1 MSRLEVS
8 NRQTMAI
15 RDWLEL
21 TVELGDVERSRAA
34 IVLVRDFVEALP
46 LLKDEAVSA
55 KLVLL
60 ANGDLAAARFGDVF
74 FGDASRNSGLQPI
87 LHPDLARDDEI
98 TRILREFGVKDAD
111 DVTLPVD
118 VLGRLREIG
127 DDEDVLGL
135 WRQFWLL
142 MMDPTIDESCIEDA
156 FALLDEFDIRS
167 GRVLLLNE
175 AGGLEH
181 AERMFTVGAVLEL
194 HSQQQDWQW
203 MVKVELSEKFGR
215 QLIELGISDRPRS
228 VHGEIPWLDEFKE
241 YLGSL
246 PALKTKA
253 KVDKLI
259 REMQS
264 PPSHL
269 ALLDSLTNESC
280 ARLAAAYI
288 NMSTDALSEFT
299 DEEKS
304 QNLLLWAIREKGFL
318 PTSRGPLRCNQVL
331 SSRLETYR
339 RVLPIPDF
347 TEIQSD
353 LLGLSVDASTLDQD
367 VLLDALT
374 RLEDESDSLLIG
386 STLVLLA
393 SSLETVPSLIPAHV
407 GKSVAMVSPE
417 SVSAVTTKS
426 ALEDHQE
433 LKVAVVQVSSEADV
447 ASLVDFWGM
456 QNSVVE
462 GSVIFSSAEDEKSI
476 YEEYQG
482 LIEFMGDTP
491 CERFRNCVGL
501 ERRIATKFGYKD
513 FPDQFRIE
521 GDCVYIETIDL
532 VGSMEERDEQVL
544 KKLVSALGINLNAL
558 QINQILDS
566 RRSSDARETERKC
579 RELAR
584 HSKERGVALAAKILA
599 TLFTLEE
606 LLRLLPV
613 SLADQIGDEREN
625 SLAVAKLA
633 LAVWGVEVLT
643 QPDAKNTLRRRGHN
657 VPKVFAGTLPARN
670 FVRNLGLDPSY
681 AGFPPMDREKHL
693 EVYPKTE
700 PVNLHEYQL
709 GVQMKMREFFRIQ
722 PTSSTRGWR
731 SLLYMPT
738 GAGKTRVAVQSVID
752 ALNEGDFKHRRIIW
766 IAGSDELCE
775 QAVQTFADVWR
786 STGLNGLLSIERL
799 WGNNEAVEEEFDEGC
814 VGQVVVATYQ
824 KLSANIANDKWH
836 SEYEW
841 LQRSGL
847 VIIDEAHSAAGQ
859 SFTGILAALGFD
871 RNQRDRSKDPMPLLG
886 LTATPKDRIR
896 SRFGGVAGLISI
908 DLPNGVTDFEHLKNI
923 KVLSKPTNE
932 DITGMVIERENS
944 EPLPKNFPRNPW
956 LPSVY
961 DQQIESNEERNKAI
975 IDHIKTQMSRAD
987 SLILVFAASVAH
999 AQILAA
1005 LLTRAGIDAAA
1016 VSANTPK
1023 KLRQHY
1029 VKEFQEGRI
1038 RVLTNYGVL
1047 TQGFDNPKV
1056 NVVYV
1061 TRPVFSAAAYLQM
1074 VGRGL
1079 RGPANGGTED
1089 CLIVNIADNL
1099 ENFPD
1104 LKLVYQTVN
1113 EWFDNDG
1120 NGDLP
1125 DDLEDIED
1133 VD

>member
-1 MSRLEVS
+1 VNKPEGS
-8 NRQTMAI
+8 NSQSLTI

-21 TVELGDVERSRAA
+21 TVEPGDVGRSREA
-34 IVLVRDFVEALP
+34 ILLARDFIEALP
-46 LLKDEAVSA
+46 LLKDGATSA

-60 ANGDLAAARFGDVF
+60 ANGDLAAARFGDVY
-74 FGDASRNSGLQPI
+74 FGDASKNAGLQPI
-87 LHPDLARDDEI
+87 LHPQLARDDE
-98 TRILREFGVKDAD
+98 TSRILREFGVKDAE
-111 DVTLPVD
+111 DVTLPAD
-118 VLGRLREIG
+118 VLRRLREIG

-142 MMDPTIDESCIEDA
+142 MMDSSVNEVCVDDA
-156 FALLDEFDIRS
+156 FTLLDEFDFQS
-167 GRVLLLNE
+167 GQVLLPNE
-175 AGGLEH
+175 SGDFEEA
-181 AERMFTVGAVLEL
+181 RSMFTVGVVLGL
-194 HSQQQDWQW
+194 HSQHQDKRWL
-203 MVKVELSEKFGR
+203 VKVELSEKFGR
-215 QLIELGISDRPRS
+215 QLVELGVSDRPRTLS
-228 VHGEIPWLDEFKE
+228 RENPWLDEFKVF
-241 YLGSL
+241 LGSL
-246 PALKTKA
+246 PALKTRA
-253 KVDKLI
+253 KVDRWV
-259 REMQS
+259 REMPL

-269 ALLDSLTNESC
+269 ALLDVLSPESC
-280 ARLAAAYI
+280 ARLVVGYL
-288 NMSTDALSEFT
+288 NMGADALIELT

-304 QNLLLWAIREKGFL
+304 QNLLLWAIRQKGFL
-318 PTSRGPLRCNQVL
+318 PSSRGPLRCDDVL

-339 RVLPIPDF
+339 RVLPIPDI
-347 TEIQSD
+347 TAVQAD
-353 LLGLSVDASTLDQD
+353 LLELSTDVSSLDQA
-367 VLLDALT
+367 VLIDAIR
-374 RLEDESDSLLIG
+374 RLEDESDSVLIG

-393 SSLETVPSLIPAHV
+393 SSLEEVPSLIPAHL
-407 GKSVAMVSPE
+407 GKSVQLVSPE
-417 SVSAVTTKS
+417 SVSVVTTRS
-426 ALEDHQE
+426 AFEDHQE
-433 LKVAVVQVSSEADV
+433 LKVPVIQVSSEMEV
-447 ASLVDFWGM
+447 ASLVDLWRTHR
-456 QNSVVE
+456 SVVE

-476 YEEYQG
+476 VEEFQG

-491 CERFRNCVGL
+491 CERFRSCVGL
-501 ERRIATKFGYKD
+501 ERRIATKSGYKD
-513 FPDQFRIE
+513 FPDKFRIE
-521 GDCVYIETIDL
+521 GDCVYIDTVDL

-544 KKLVSALGINLNAL
+544 GKLVSALGISLNSM
-558 QINQILDS
+558 QIKQILDS
-566 RRSSDARETERKC
+566 RRSADARETERKC

-584 HSKERGVALAAKILA
+584 HSKERGVELAAKILA

-613 SLADQIGDEREN
+613 SLADQIGDEREDP
-625 SLAVAKLA
+625 LAVAKLA

-643 QPDAKNTLRRRGHN
+643 QPDAKNALRRRGHN
-657 VPKVFAGTLPARN
+657 VPKVFAGTFPARD
-670 FVRNLGLDPSY
+670 FVRNLGLDSSY

-700 PVNLHEYQL
+700 PVNLHEYQV
-709 GVQMKMREFFRIQ
+709 GVQVKMREFFRMQ
-722 PTSSTRGWR
+722 PASTARGWR

-738 GAGKTRVAVQSVID
+738 GAGKTRVTVQSVVD
-752 ALNEGDFKHRRIIW
+752 AINDGDLKHRRIIW

-775 QAVQTFADVWR
+775 QAVQTFSDVWR
-786 STGLNGLLSIERL
+786 SSGLNGLLSIERL

-824 KLSANIANDKWH
+824 KLSANITNDQWH
-836 SEYEW
+836 PEYEW
-841 LQRSGL
+841 LRRSGL

-859 SFTGILAALGFD
+859 AFTGILAALGFD

-896 SRFGGVAGLISI
+896 SRFGGVAGLIGI
-908 DLPNGVTDFEHLKNI
+908 DLPSGVTDFEHLKNI
-923 KVLSKPTNE
+923 KVLSKVSNE
-932 DITGMVIERENS
+932 VIDGMVIERADS

-956 LPSVY
+956 LPSAY

-975 IDHIKTQMSRAD
+975 IDHIKSQMSVAD

-1005 LLTRAGIDAAA
+1005 LLTRAGVDAAA

-1079 RGPANGGTED
+1079 RGPANGGTEN
-1089 CLIVNIADNL
+1089 CLIVDIDDNL

-1133 VD
+1133 VV